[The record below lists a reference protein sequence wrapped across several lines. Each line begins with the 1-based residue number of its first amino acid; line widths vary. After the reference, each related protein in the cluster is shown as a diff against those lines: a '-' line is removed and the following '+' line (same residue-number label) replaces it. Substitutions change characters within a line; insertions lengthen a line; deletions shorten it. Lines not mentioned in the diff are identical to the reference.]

1 MSDAV
6 EVLKQLV
13 MDYKQLIMEGD
24 NDLWQERL
32 MANIMDAQE
41 VLANEKLGG
50 RHMSEQFEFNFNK

>member
-13 MDYKQLIMEGD
+13 LDYKQLIMEGD

-41 VLANEKLGG
+41 VLANQSGG
-50 RHMSEQFEFNFNK
+50 KHISKQFEFDFNK

>member
-32 MANIMDAQE
+32 MANIMDAQQ
-41 VLANEKLGG
+41 VLANESGG
-50 RHMSEQFEFNFNK
+50 KHISEQFEFDFNK

>member
-50 RHMSEQFEFNFNK
+50 RYISEQFEFNFNK

>member
-1 MSDAV
+1 MNNAV

-13 MDYKQLIMEGD
+13 LDYKQLIMEGD

-50 RHMSEQFEFNFNK
+50 KHISKQFEFDFNK